1 MQVQKSLILVLA
13 VGVISWYA
21 SNFSM
26 PTAQEAAQNALETGQ
41 KNDPE
46 RFCFDVTESFD
57 AQYLGDTPGHL
68 GRSALGG
75 RRPNIALGDPVF
87 RDQEQIGTITE
98 LKWNRS
104 TDSLEVEFDP
114 LPNYRIFV
122 GSAVWVHLDGS
133 RYDKLINRP
142 KIVP

>member
-1 MQVQKSLILVLA
+1 MQFQKPLVLLLA
-13 VGVISWYA
+13 VGALAWCA
-21 SNFSM
+21 SGFSR
-26 PTAQEAAQNALETGQ
+26 PTEQEAAPKAQE
-41 KNDPE
+41 NDME
-46 RFCFDVTESFD
+46 KFHFDVTESFD

-87 RDQEQIGTITE
+87 REKEQIGTITE

-114 LPNYRIFV
+114 LPNHRIFV
-122 GSAVWVHLDGS
+122 GSSVWVHLDGS
-133 RYDKLINRP
+133 RYDKVINRP